1 MPIAAAT
8 FFTAAGQPAFTTEA
22 RTGDYVYAFP
32 LGAGDPT
39 ALEVVAEHTQTR
51 ANYAAPAVNAN
62 ITVPSPQNI
71 ANTVTAYFSHDD
83 DFEDLGGGVSKWKR
97 HWFTLPAT
105 WQEPGGT
112 FAFTFPA
119 YISPIAFGTLYSVTG
134 VNANSNFYDLLSNAA
149 NIAAADTF
157 LLDLNYT
164 RNVQNYHVT
173 FQTDAKF
180 AGDGTRVPI
189 AKVLPGAG
197 AFSGVTGTLQEVRIG
212 RSLPETLEVDSFVI
226 HDYALCDETTAD
238 ILLPQIDRFNPVNN
252 SGYSVEY
259 LSTGTAT
266 TPNSAT
272 YGSMVAAGSLIAA
285 RPSDRRK
292 YAGNIWERTTLVV
305 AAR

>member
-1 MPIAAAT
+1 MST
-8 FFTAAGQPAFTTEA
+8 VFEKLAAGQPAFTTEVQQ
-22 RTGDYVYAFP
+22 GDYVIEQV
-32 LGAGDPT
+32 LGANDPT
-39 ALEVVAEHTQTR
+39 ALHIMAVYWIYR
-51 ANYAAPAVNAN
+51 ANYSRPAANSTLSYGA
-62 ITVPSPQNI
+62 Q
-71 ANTVTAYFSHDD
+71 TAYFDTDD
-83 DFEDLGGGVSKWKR
+83 GFTDIRGGMCEFTR
-97 HWFTLPAT
+97 HWYTVPAT

-134 VNANSNFYDLLSNAA
+134 ANANGNYYDLASNAA
-149 NIAAADTF
+149 SIAAADTF
-157 LLDLNYT
+157 LLDLNYV

-189 AKVLPGAG
+189 AKVLPGSG

-212 RSLPETLEVDSFVI
+212 RTLPETLEVDSFLI

-238 ILLPQIDRFNPVNN
+238 ILLPQIDRFNPVNS
-252 SGYSVEY
+252 SGYAVEY

-266 TPNSAT
+266 TPNSPT
-272 YGSMVAAGSLIAA
+272 YGSMVAAGALITA
-285 RPSDRRK
+285 RRSDRRK

>member
-1 MPIAAAT
+1 MSTI
-8 FFTAAGQPAFTTEA
+8 FQKLAAGQPAFTTEVQQ
-22 RTGDYVYAFP
+22 GDYIIEQV
-32 LGAGDPT
+32 LGANDPT
-39 ALEVVAEHTQTR
+39 ALHIMARFQILR
-51 ANYAAPAVNAN
+51 ASYARPAANA
-62 ITVPSPQNI
+62 TLSYGAQ
-71 ANTVTAYFSHDD
+71 TAYFDTDD
-83 DFEDLGGGVSKWKR
+83 SFTDMRGGLCEFTR
-97 HWFTLPAT
+97 HWYTLPAT

-119 YISPIAFGTLYSVTG
+119 YISPIAFGTLYSVTDAY
-134 VNANSNFYDLLSNAA
+134 ANGNYYNLMSNAG
-149 NIAAADTF
+149 NIAASDTF
-157 LLDLNYT
+157 LLDLTYV

-197 AFSGVTGTLQEVRIG
+197 AFSGVAGTVQEVRIG
-212 RSLPETLEVDSFVI
+212 RLIPETLEVDSFLI
-226 HDYALCDETTAD
+226 HDYAVCDETTAD
-238 ILLPQIDRFNPVNN
+238 ILLPQIDRFCPVNS
-252 SGYSVEY
+252 SGYAVDF

-272 YGSMVAAGSLIAA
+272 YGSMVAAGALITA
-285 RPSDRRK
+285 RRSDRRK